1 MVFESSHCYIVHCP
15 DFPTPNLFNSP
26 DSFDPTLFSWRST
39 TQRRNQN
46 ICQFD
51 LFCILSLSPS
61 KHISLKTK
69 QHLSLRL
76 WLWFCMVLSPREM
89 RHDVHLEQL
98 ALLGLITLMEVY
110 PVVLWVF
117 LVTFKI
123 KKWFPLSEF
132 GYLTSWAFGK
142 YTIWGVPEAWRQCF
156 SSSMN
161 SGKIGADGWTD
172 RGSIRGPRGPKTRPN
187 WAR

>member
-1 MVFESSHCYIVHCP
+1 MVFESSHCYIVHRP

-26 DSFDPTLFSWRST
+26 DSFDPTLLSWRST

-76 WLWFCMVLSPREM
+76 WLWFCIVLSPRVM

-98 ALLGLITLMEVY
+98 ALLGLTTLLEVY
-110 PVVLWVF
+110 SVVLWLF
-117 LVTFKI
+117 FITFENKEMI
-123 KKWFPLSEF
+123 HLFNTSLQCYKTLFPESTTEVLRTFQRLQDDKKKME
-132 GYLTSWAFGK
+132 K
-142 YTIWGVPEAWRQCF
+142 R
-156 SSSMN
+156 
-161 SGKIGADGWTD
+161 
-172 RGSIRGPRGPKTRPN
+172 IR
-187 WAR
+187 